1 MESNP
6 LFKILIIGPT
16 GAGKS
21 QFCNFSRK
29 DLTNSINK
37 VSDSLD
43 SCTADPFSNIFKRG
57 QYNLEFID
65 SAGNSDSSNNDKINL
80 QKLVDYLKEKKSI
93 EHIILVLKFGERLT
107 NNTRDYLKNLGN
119 IFTPSEFYCHLSVVF
134 TKYPIKPK
142 TKDKNTLLKS
152 IEEINKILK
161 NIFNIKEKEQLPEID
176 VYSID
181 TEIDEDDNS
190 YDQKSQDTID
200 IMIKKIDL
208 SCEIFGSISTINFD
222 CTGLNCEKRKE
233 EEKKIIEIKKKEL
246 EEREKYLKE
255 LEKKNKEEHEKEM
268 KRIEEQRRKR
278 EEELLRKEKLIEEE
292 IIKKQIEIN
301 KLDKYIDA
309 GLHTTKFGFKSLLL
323 SIGAG
328 IGAIALATTCPVA
341 APIIFSAAV
350 GSGVGSSIGIV
361 GGLGFAGV
369 NKIRKAF
376 S

>member
-1 MESNP
+1 M
-6 LFKILIIGPT
+6 
-16 GAGKS
+16 
-21 QFCNFSRK
+21 
-29 DLTNSINK
+29 
-37 VSDSLD
+37 
-43 SCTADPFSNIFKRG
+43 
-57 QYNLEFID
+57 
-65 SAGNSDSSNNDKINL
+65 
-80 QKLVDYLKEKKSI
+80 
-93 EHIILVLKFGERLT
+93 
-107 NNTRDYLKNLGN
+107 
-119 IFTPSEFYCHLSVVF
+119 SVVF

-142 TKDKNTLLKS
+142 KKDKITLSKS

-222 CTGLNCEKRKE
+222 CTGINCEKRKE

-292 IIKKQIEIN
+292 IIKKQMEIN
-301 KLDKYIDA
+301 KLDEYIDC
-309 GLHTTKFGFKSLLL
+309 GLYLTKFGFGSLLL

-328 IGAIALATTCPVA
+328 YGAIALATTCPLA
-341 APIIFSAAV
+341 AICIFGTAV
-350 GSGVGSSIGIV
+350 DGGIASTFSIV